1 MYHTH
6 AATATE
12 VEAAEAH
19 HETVTKTCVEPEGA
33 RVEEMCQPR
42 QRVQGCSRFCDLFS
56 SPKSI
61 ASGHHFPTGIKRRLA
76 RGKYEVATSHFRL
89 DVKGNQVQYGR
100 ALYVNYH
107 VSSPYQLPLHVVH
120 TFRLFRFACW
130 RPIRGAENLK
140 AAIYAP

>member
-56 SPKSI
+56 SPESI
-61 ASGHHFPTGIKRRLA
+61 ASGHRFNGARTSEFPTGIKRRLA
-76 RGKYEVATSHFRL
+76 WGKYEVATSHFGL
-89 DVKGNQVQYGR
+89 DVKRQV
-100 ALYVNYH
+100 
-107 VSSPYQLPLHVVH
+107 
-120 TFRLFRFACW
+120 
-130 RPIRGAENLK
+130 
-140 AAIYAP
+140 